1 MGLTAKVK
9 QEYDL
14 RGSLPRPLVYIQ
26 MGLLGAFFR
35 GHAGDFND
43 CGVELVVGGVPPE
56 KKKQRPLNGALV
68 LTMLLLQRSRRQA
81 NGGFRPFR

>member
-35 GHAGDFND
+35 GRAGDFND
-43 CGVELVVGGVPPE
+43 CGVELVVVFHP
-56 KKKQRPLNGALV
+56 KKNSSGLSTEL
-68 LTMLLLQRSRRQA
+68 S
-81 NGGFRPFR
+81 F